1 MFCVRVFLYSRCMF
15 AFVELG
21 LVSYGTRQ
29 GISWEER
36 LQNDLFCVMWD
47 VKLQSH
53 IRVFLMSSWWWLTA
67 GKLKD
72 PEFDQYITPHSCG
85 EVCGRQRDRHCP
97 HRCNVLCH
105 PGPCPPCQAFTTK
118 SCACGKTRQTVK
130 CASASTTRCDKACE
144 KTRNCGKH
152 SCLSVCHEAS
162 CDPCSE
168 TVSQVLKTTR
178 GFALR
183 PI

>member
-1 MFCVRVFLYSRCMF
+1 VTLKLAETSPVRGRPSVPYGANLLESVSDAELCV
-15 AFVELG
+15 
-21 LVSYGTRQ
+21 
-29 GISWEER
+29 
-36 LQNDLFCVMWD
+36 CV
-47 VKLQSH
+47 
-53 IRVFLMSSWWWLTA
+53 A

-72 PEFDQYITPHSCG
+72 PEFHQYLTPHSCG
-85 EVCGRQRDRHCP
+85 EVCRRQRDKHCP

-130 CASASTTRCDKACE
+130 CASAAATRCDKACD

-152 SCLSVCHEAS
+152 ICQSVCHEGS

-168 TVSQVLKTTR
+168 TISQVLETVVHVNCGAVNIFKKYILVVL
-178 GFALR
+178 GLEVEM
-183 PI
+183 